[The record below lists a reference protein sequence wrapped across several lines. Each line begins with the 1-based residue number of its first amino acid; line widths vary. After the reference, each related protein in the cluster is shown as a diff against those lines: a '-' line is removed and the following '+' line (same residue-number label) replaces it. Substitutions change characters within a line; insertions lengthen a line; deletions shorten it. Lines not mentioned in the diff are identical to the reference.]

1 MLYLNATIQC
11 VKEKILSLCVWF
23 VAFFDSLV
31 CQYLQSRVFIVLLGG
46 AFCIVCAVIVHILSV
61 LKIVG

>member
-1 MLYLNATIQC
+1 MLQYNVL
-11 VKEKILSLCVWF
+11 KKKYYLCVYGLEF
-23 VAFFDSLV
+23 FFDLLV
-31 CQYLQSRVFIVLLGG
+31 CRYLQSRVFIVLLGG